1 VEKKCEK
8 MKHII
13 LMMASFFFLFTSCGK
28 QEKMGN
34 KKTKFSY
41 KVSVTAPKEYPVEVH
56 LGYLSKGDDF
66 ITTIPKDGVERQGW
80 NAQGSSSGSGGNTI
94 PSFVELTWLSY
105 ADKKFWKL
113 ETQLPTEKMLS
124 LFREGFI
131 FKDSN
136 KHDTIIRETYDRIVI
151 GTAPGG
157 VVVIWLDGGLKRV
170 EVGRYQAK
178 ETYLDKMKFQSV
190 KDPNETQQEFL
201 DYFYRAYTP
210 YETQKFIEKNG
221 IPFGLWDNYRK
232 KYNWRFSC
240 KFYKQDENTFQ
251 NIDFLNGEYT
261 TLYKQEIEQKVFK
274 NQALPYR
281 SDITFNI
288 YWCENEFDE
297 EEIIAAFEKISK
309 SHPDKNIEIEVRPTF
324 MYKTVEFT
332 VKCEDEEIPLKKTKV
347 QMWKI

>member
-1 VEKKCEK
+1 MKKINIYVLITLVIIGASCQKEK
-8 MKHII
+8 M
-13 LMMASFFFLFTSCGK
+13 
-28 QEKMGN
+28 EN

-41 KVSVTAPKEYPVEVH
+41 KVSVTAPKEYPVEVY

-66 ITTIPKDGVERQGW
+66 ITTVPKDGVEEQGW

-105 ADKKFWKL
+105 AEKKFWKL

-124 LFREGFI
+124 LFREGFT
-131 FKDSN
+131 FKDSR
-136 KHDTIIRETYDRIVI
+136 KKDTVTKETYDRIVI

-170 EVGRYQAK
+170 EIGRYQAK
-178 ETYLDKMKFQSV
+178 ETYVDKLKFQPV
-190 KDPNETQQEFL
+190 KNYEETQQEFF
-201 DYFYRAYTP
+201 DTYYDVVISDSIKSKIKS
-210 YETQKFIEKNG
+210 EG

-232 KYNWRFSC
+232 KYNWRFNC
-240 KFYKQDENTFQ
+240 KFYKEDENIFQ

-297 EEIIAAFEKISK
+297 EEIMAAFEKISK

-332 VKCEDEEIPLKKTKV
+332 VKCEDEEIPLKKVEV
-347 QMWKI
+347 QMWKRSVKK